1 MEKRR
6 IAKGHTNIS
15 FQADGFF
22 VQEKVKTGLNHFTN
36 YEVLAEFDFVP
47 KLIENTDQQS
57 TWQWIEGQNL
67 YEPCDQD
74 LVNLAQILLRI
85 HGSKV
90 KLAPFLLGQRIN
102 AYRKNYQAKGLKI
115 PIMEKV
121 YRKINLI
128 LRNMDKSTPI
138 HGDLWQE
145 NIIKTATNKLF
156 IVDWEYSHLGDLH
169 FELAYLIE
177 ALRLNEK
184 QEKLFLASYG
194 NYNPEYL
201 YKHKVLVQYITILWL
216 HTYDVLPFSDQE
228 AIAKLTAFYEAGI

>member
-1 MEKRR
+1 M
-6 IAKGHTNIS
+6 
-15 FQADGFF
+15 
-22 VQEKVKTGLNHFTN
+22 
-36 YEVLAEFDFVP
+36 
-47 KLIENTDQQS
+47 
-57 TWQWIEGQNL
+57 
-67 YEPCDQD
+67 
-74 LVNLAQILLRI
+74 VNLAQILLRI

-90 KLAPFLLGQRIN
+90 KLAPFLLAQRIN

-194 NYNPEYL
+194 N
-201 YKHKVLVQYITILWL
+201 
-216 HTYDVLPFSDQE
+216 
-228 AIAKLTAFYEAGI
+228 